1 MHNLPA
7 KLKDIESRCC
17 VVNDRKEWSL
27 KYMYLQCIGIMVMD
41 VNFYSDGQYSSDSY
55 TLIISSDDQRLSLC
69 SSAIWNDL
77 SKRFFGEK

>member
-1 MHNLPA
+1 
-7 KLKDIESRCC
+7 
-17 VVNDRKEWSL
+17 
-27 KYMYLQCIGIMVMD
+27 MD

-77 SKRFFGEK
+77 SKIFFWEKQEFSSVTLYQ